1 MVRATAAAI
10 VLASVLMSACTA
22 PARFGLAASAHGNV
36 SLPGTHWALQ
46 ALGTE
51 AAPRTPAV
59 TLDFGPDAQ
68 VSGNDGC
75 NQYQGSYTAG
85 AGSIQITRVAGTLMA
100 CPDPVDAQARA
111 YLEALQ
117 RAAHFEVDGTGLK
130 LHDGNGH
137 LLAAFVPAI
146 SSPVGTR
153 WEVIAYNN
161 GKQGV
166 VSVLAGTRVSASFGT
181 DGELAGD
188 AGCNQYFAPYK
199 LDGQAMS
206 IGMIATT
213 RKFCA
218 EPEGLMQQEALYLDA
233 LGSTSTFRLD
243 GDRLEL
249 RTADGALAATLHRS
263 AGE

>member
-1 MVRATAAAI
+1 
-10 VLASVLMSACTA
+10 
-22 PARFGLAASAHGNV
+22 
-36 SLPGTHWALQ
+36 
-46 ALGTE
+46 
-51 AAPRTPAV
+51 
-59 TLDFGPDAQ
+59 
-68 VSGNDGC
+68 
-75 NQYQGSYTAG
+75 
-85 AGSIQITRVAGTLMA
+85 MA
-100 CPDPVDAQARA
+100 CPDPVDARARA

-130 LHDGNGH
+130 LHDGTGH
-137 LLAAFVPAI
+137 LLASFVPAI
-146 SSPVGTR
+146 SSPVGTH

-166 VSVLAGTRVSASFGT
+166 VSVLAGTRVSVSFGT

-206 IGMIATT
+206 VGVVATT

-233 LGSTSTFRLD
+233 LEATSAFRLS
-243 GDRLEL
+243 GDKLEL
-249 RTADGALAATLHRS
+249 RTADGALAATLNRS